1 MRGGGAHIHS
11 PLRPGALDGPAT
23 MEDAVELAGAAQRDG
38 TAIVVTTPHV
48 RRDFVTDP
56 SDLPDRLH
64 ELRERFARERIAL
77 ELHCGGELG
86 YEMVGS
92 LEQRHLKTI
101 AVGPSGASWILLEP
115 PNEGP
120 DEELHLAADELR
132 GRGFGVVLAHPER
145 SGSLMAD
152 EAAGLR
158 RQLNHGSVL
167 QVNAWSLAGGFGP
180 AAERTAIWL
189 VGSGV
194 VTALASDA
202 HGGIRSP
209 ELSVGLERASW
220 GLTRSRARLLT
231 EASPRALIEHG
242 MPVPA
247 RAA

>member
-1 MRGGGAHIHS
+1 MTGRRADIHFH
-11 PLRPGALDGPAT
+11 LLPGVDDGPAT
-23 MEDAVELAGAAQRDG
+23 MEDAVELARAAQRDG

-48 RRDFVTDP
+48 RHDFVTDP

-64 ELRERFARERIAL
+64 ELRERLARERIAL

-92 LEQRHLKTI
+92 LEQRHLETI

-145 SGSLMAD
+145 SASLMAD
-152 EAAGLR
+152 EAAGVR
-158 RQLNHGSVL
+158 RQLNQGSVL

-202 HGGIRSP
+202 HGGVRSP

-220 GLTRSRARLLT
+220 GLTGSRARLLT